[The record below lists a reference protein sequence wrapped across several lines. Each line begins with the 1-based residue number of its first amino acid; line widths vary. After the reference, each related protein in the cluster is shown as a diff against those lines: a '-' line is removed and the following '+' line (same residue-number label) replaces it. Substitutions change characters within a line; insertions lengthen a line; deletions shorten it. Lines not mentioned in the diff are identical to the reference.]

1 MTLESNTSRLQA
13 VFYSLNCRLIKL
25 KCQYCF
31 NTLLLQTFNSL
42 LFLLSCRFIEWF
54 SYHLSNYQL
63 QWSWKEW
70 SSSLTLDPMSPQ
82 KRLITETLCRLIR

>member
-1 MTLESNTSRLQA
+1 M
-13 VFYSLNCRLIKL
+13 FYSLNYCFIQL
-25 KCQYCF
+25 KYQYCF
-31 NTLLLQTFNSL
+31 NTLLLQTFKL
-42 LFLLSCRFIEWF
+42 LLLLLLLSCRFIEWF